1 MEGEHPDVEHTPSE
15 IAAFEQLHYDDDASV
30 LSPHVSEPSM
40 RDPGTA
46 DQEQGRWRC
55 AICQSTGWEWKD
67 EQYLCVKCGSSR
79 FFDTSRPF
87 RVDMADGV
95 WVFEPRSSPDQS
107 PEHSNSS
114 FDLFGSAPQQTEQAT
129 RPGSP
134 PEPDDGQW
142 DHGEYAESEQL
153 THDPSV
159 DPESS
164 EMGSRRRRRRRRAN
178 LDRTTT
184 PEAPQQVGMTELV
197 SVMKQLVNDR
207 TSNNK
212 QDTSS
217 VASWN
222 SRRGPEPG
230 MKWRG
235 GTPPSPPLWKYSSS
249 DLRAFSRWE
258 KKIRI
263 WQLQVRN
270 YVSASDAAL
279 MLFTSL
285 TGEAEQEVEH
295 VDLTKVN
302 AKDGVEYLLDALRGP
317 LQQKELFQKRKLLAD
332 YENVSRMS
340 HESIRQYIN
349 RYRRIEKDLESIGIS
364 SSTMYDSESR
374 GNRVLERAKLSPEF
388 QRLVAILWNLIGSA
402 KVCNFSFRI
411 SSRSHQSFPT
421 MLEQVLPTT
430 VTVGDHLAAKAK
442 DLRRRLPHR
451 RRQQDPPLVHRPS
464 FSKSSGKG
472 RFPRKVFQT
481 EHNDDQPGEDDNDDL
496 PSS

>member
-1 MEGEHPDVEHTPSE
+1 MMSWPRSHFMEGEHPDVEHTPSE

-388 QRLVAILWNLIGSA
+388 QRLVLIGAGNTLEFDRICESLQLQFPDF
-402 KVCNFSFRI
+402 KPIPPVFSNYAGTGSSNNSHGWR
-411 SSRSHQSFPT
+411 SSRGKGP
-421 MLEQVLPTT
+421 
-430 VTVGDHLAAKAK
+430 
-442 DLRRRLPHR
+442 
-451 RRQQDPPLVHRPS
+451 
-464 FSKSSGKG
+464 FSKEGVS
-472 RFPRKVFQT
+472 
-481 EHNDDQPGEDDNDDL
+481 N
-496 PSS
+496 